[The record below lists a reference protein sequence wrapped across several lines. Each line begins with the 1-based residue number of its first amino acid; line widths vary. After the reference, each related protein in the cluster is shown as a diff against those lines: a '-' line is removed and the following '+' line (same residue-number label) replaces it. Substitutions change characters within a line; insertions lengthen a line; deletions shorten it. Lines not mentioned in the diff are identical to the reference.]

1 MSKLNAFEIY
11 SFTTLNQIHKDYI
24 FKIWNNEYPINLSFE
39 NLNEAE
45 NYLNGLID
53 AKHFFAVDEN
63 NQMQAWAVI
72 FERDYEKWFAIIIDG
87 NYHNKGLG
95 KKLLDRLKI
104 YSDELNGWVIDHEND
119 VKTNG
124 EVYSSPLDFYLKNN
138 FDKISETRLELDKI
152 SAVKIKWKV

>member
-24 FKIWNNEYPINLSFE
+24 FKIWNNEYPINLAFE

-72 FERDYEKWFAIIIDG
+72 FERDYEK
-87 NYHNKGLG
+87 
-95 KKLLDRLKI
+95 
-104 YSDELNGWVIDHEND
+104 
-119 VKTNG
+119 
-124 EVYSSPLDFYLKNN
+124 
-138 FDKISETRLELDKI
+138 
-152 SAVKIKWKV
+152 

>member
-24 FKIWNNEYPINLSFE
+24 FKIWNNEYPINLAFE

-124 EVYSSPLDFYLKNN
+124 EIYSSPLDFYLKNN

-152 SAVKIKWKV
+152 SAVKINWRE